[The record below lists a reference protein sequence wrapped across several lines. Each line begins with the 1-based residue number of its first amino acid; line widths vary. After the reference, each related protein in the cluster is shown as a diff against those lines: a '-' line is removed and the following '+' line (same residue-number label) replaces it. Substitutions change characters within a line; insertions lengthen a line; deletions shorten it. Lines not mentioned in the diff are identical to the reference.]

1 MPTAP
6 TTEPP
11 SGPLVLYVDD
21 ERPNRI
27 VFERSFAGKF
37 RIKTAADG
45 QQALDILSSGEDVA
59 VLLTDQRM
67 PVMSGDDLLRRVKR
81 DHPEVVRV
89 VITAYADVEPILAAI
104 NEGLV
109 ARYIVKPWD
118 REELEQ
124 LLRWA
129 IAAWQFS
136 RDSAAL
142 QHRLLETER
151 LATLGSIVGAVVH
164 DLNQP
169 VVSILMNTDRLAYLA
184 RAIPTV
190 ARLAEG
196 VELPE
201 RERSMLND
209 LISELA
215 EIVGEVNHSAN
226 HMRGM
231 TADLHQFLRGGR
243 REHVGIS
250 EPVPVIRHAMG
261 VCQDVA
267 VRARSFLRY
276 DGPDTLPPV
285 RMSTTELTQVLIN
298 VVTNAAQAVGDRA
311 SGDGG
316 VVVSA
321 SVDQS
326 AGTVRFEVN
335 DTGNGIA
342 PEVLERIGT
351 PFFTTKR
358 QGTGLGVAQCQRL
371 VGKAGGS
378 FRISSEQGRGT
389 TVTFT
394 IPVRPDA

>member
-1 MPTAP
+1 MHPTETAGDA
-6 TTEPP
+6 
-11 SGPLVLYVDD
+11 SPLVLYVDD

-27 VFERSFAGKF
+27 VFERSFGNKF
-37 RIKTAADG
+37 RVRAVADG
-45 QQALDILSSGEDVA
+45 LEALEVLATDTVA

-89 VITAYADVEPILAAI
+89 VITAYADIEPILAAI

-151 LATLGSIVGAVVH
+151 LATLGSIVGSVVH

-169 VVSILMNTDRLAYLA
+169 VAGMLMNCDRLAYLA
-184 RAIPTV
+184 RAVPTV
-190 ARLAEG
+190 ARLAAAAD
-196 VELPE
+196 LPTQE
-201 RERSMLND
+201 RELVDD
-209 LISELA
+209 LVAELG
-215 EIVGEVNHSAN
+215 EIVGEVTQSAE

-231 TADLHQFLRGGR
+231 TADLHQFLRGSR
-243 REHVGIS
+243 REQPNVS
-250 EPVPVIRHAMG
+250 EPVPVIRHALG

-267 VRARSFLRY
+267 VRARSYLRY
-276 DGPDTLPPV
+276 DGPEALPPV

-311 SGDGG
+311 ASGDGG

-321 SVDQS
+321 AVDAD
-326 AGTVRFEVN
+326 AGTVRFEIN
-335 DTGNGIA
+335 DNGNGIT
-342 PEVLERIGT
+342 PEVLARIGT

-378 FRISSEQGRGT
+378 FRIASEVGRGT

-394 IPVRPDA
+394 VPVRPDA

>member
-6 TTEPP
+6 STDLP
-11 SGPLVLYVDD
+11 GPLVVYVDD

-27 VFERSFAGKF
+27 VFERSFAAKF

-45 QQALDILSSGEDVA
+45 QQALDILASGEPVA

-81 DHPEVVRV
+81 DYPDVVRV
-89 VITAYADVEPILAAI
+89 VITAYADIEPILAAI

-136 RDSAAL
+136 RDSSAL

-169 VVSILMNTDRLAYLA
+169 VVSMLMNCDRLAYLA

-190 ARLAEG
+190 SKLTEG
-196 VELPE
+196 AELPP
-201 RERSMLND
+201 RERTLLND

-231 TADLHQFLRGGR
+231 TADLHQFLRGGSR
-243 REHVGIS
+243 QQVGTS

-276 DGPDTLPPV
+276 DGPESLPVV

-298 VVTNAAQAVGDRA
+298 VVTNAAQAVGDKAA
-311 SGDGG
+311 SDGG
-316 VVVSA
+316 VVVTA
-321 SVDQS
+321 TVDHS
-326 AGTVRFEVN
+326 AGAVRFEVN
-335 DTGNGIA
+335 DTGNGIP
-342 PEVLERIGT
+342 PEVLQRIGT

-358 QGTGLGVAQCQRL
+358 QGTGLGVAQCQRI

-378 FRISSEQGRGT
+378 FRISSEPGRGT
-389 TVTFT
+389 TVSFT

>member
-1 MPTAP
+1 MPQI
-6 TTEPP
+6 PP
-11 SGPLVLYVDD
+11 NDVTGPLVLYVDD
-21 ERPNRI
+21 ERPNRV

-37 RIKTAADG
+37 RIKTVADG
-45 QQALDILSSGEDVA
+45 QQALDVLASGDDVA

-81 DHPEVVRV
+81 DHPAVVRV

-142 QHRLLETER
+142 QHRVLETER

-169 VVSILMNTDRLAYLA
+169 VVSLLMNCDRLQYLA
-184 RAIPTV
+184 RAMPTV
-190 ARLAEG
+190 ARLAAAGE
-196 VELPE
+196 VSE
-201 RERSMLND
+201 RERGPLND
-209 LISELA
+209 LIAELA
-215 EIVGEVNHSAN
+215 EIVTEVTTSAH

-243 REHVGIS
+243 RETVGAS

-276 DGPDTLPPV
+276 DGPEQLPMV

-316 VVVSA
+316 VVVTA
-321 SVDQS
+321 SVDQN
-326 AGTVRFEVN
+326 AGTVRFEIN

-358 QGTGLGVAQCQRL
+358 TGTGLGIAQCQRI
-371 VGKAGGS
+371 VGKSGGS
-378 FRISSEQGRGT
+378 FRIHSEVGRGT

>member
-1 MPTAP
+1 MTASP
-6 TTEPP
+6 VNDTPDR
-11 SGPLVLYVDD
+11 GPLVLYVDD

-37 RIKTAADG
+37 RIKTVADG
-45 QQALDILSSGEDVA
+45 HEALDILASDTVA

-67 PVMSGDDLLRRVKR
+67 PQMSGDDLLRRVKK

-89 VITAYADVEPILAAI
+89 VITAYADIEPILAAI

-109 ARYIVKPWD
+109 ARYIVKPWN

-169 VVSILMNTDRLAYLA
+169 VVSMLMNCDRLSYLA
-184 RAIPTV
+184 RAVPTV
-190 ARLAEG
+190 ARMAETANLA
-196 VELPE
+196 PKE
-201 RERSMLND
+201 RELVND
-209 LISELA
+209 LVSELA
-215 EIVGEVNHSAN
+215 EIIGEVSHSAN

-231 TADLHQFLRGGR
+231 TADLHQFLRGGQR
-243 REHVGIS
+243 QQLGTS
-250 EPVPVIRHAMG
+250 EPVPVIRHALG
-261 VCQDVA
+261 VCADVA

-276 DGPDTLPPV
+276 DGPEALPTV
-285 RMSTTELTQVLIN
+285 RMSATELTQVLIN
-298 VVTNAAQAVGDRA
+298 VVTNGAQAVGDR
-311 SGDGG
+311 GQPDGG

-321 SVDQS
+321 TIEPN
-326 AGTVRFEVN
+326 AVRFEVR
-335 DTGNGIA
+335 DSGGGIP

-358 QGTGLGVAQCQRL
+358 QGTGLGVAQCQRI
-371 VGKAGGS
+371 VGKAGGA
-378 FRISSEQGRGT
+378 FRISSDPGRGT

-394 IPVRPDA
+394 VPVRQDS

>member
-1 MPTAP
+1 MSTSQPIDVDT
-6 TTEPP
+6 
-11 SGPLVLYVDD
+11 GPLVLYVDD
-21 ERPNRI
+21 ERPNRV
-27 VFERSFAGKF
+27 VFERSFASKF

-45 QQALDILSSGEDVA
+45 HEALAILAAEPVA

-67 PVMSGDDLLRRVKR
+67 PLMSGDDLLRRVKK
-81 DHPEVVRV
+81 DHPSVVRV
-89 VITAYADVEPILAAI
+89 VITAYADIEPILAAI

-109 ARYIVKPWD
+109 ARYIVKPWN

-136 RDSAAL
+136 RDSSAL

-169 VVSILMNTDRLAYLA
+169 VVSILMNCDRLTYLA
-184 RAIPTV
+184 RAVPIV
-190 ARLAEG
+190 ARLSEG
-196 VELPE
+196 AALPPRE
-201 RERSMLND
+201 RELVDD
-209 LISELA
+209 LINELA
-215 EIVGEVNHSAN
+215 EIVGEVAHSAN

-231 TADLHQFLRGGR
+231 TADLHQFLRGGQR
-243 REHVGIS
+243 QQAGTS
-250 EPVPVIRHAMG
+250 DPLPVIRHALG

-276 DGPDTLPPV
+276 EGPDTLPVV
-285 RMSTTELTQVLIN
+285 RMSATELTQVLIN
-298 VVTNAAQAVGDRA
+298 VVTNGAQAVGDKGV
-311 SGDGG
+311 SDGG
-316 VVVSA
+316 VTITA
-321 SVDQS
+321 AID
-326 AGTVRFEVN
+326 AGAVRFEVR
-335 DTGNGIA
+335 DSGGGIA

-358 QGTGLGVAQCQRL
+358 QGTGLGVAQCQRI
-371 VGKAGGS
+371 VGKAGGA
-378 FRISSEQGRGT
+378 FRISSEIGQGT

-394 IPVRPDA
+394 VPMRPDA

>member
-1 MPTAP
+1 MTASQAK
-6 TTEPP
+6 E
-11 SGPLVLYVDD
+11 SIEAGPLVLYVDD

-37 RIKTAADG
+37 RIKTVSDG
-45 QQALDILSSGEDVA
+45 HEALNILASETVA

-67 PVMSGDDLLRRVKR
+67 PLMSGDDLLRRVKK
-81 DHPEVVRV
+81 DHPAVVRV
-89 VITAYADVEPILAAI
+89 VITAYADIEPILAAI

-109 ARYIVKPWD
+109 ARYIVKPWN

-169 VVSILMNTDRLAYLA
+169 VVSMLMNCDRLSYLA
-184 RAIPTV
+184 KAVPVV
-190 ARLAEG
+190 AAMAESASLSAKDR
-196 VELPE
+196 ELV
-201 RERSMLND
+201 ND
-209 LISELA
+209 LVAELA
-215 EIVGEVNHSAN
+215 EIVGEVGHSAN

-231 TADLHQFLRGGR
+231 TADLHQFLRGGQR
-243 REHVGIS
+243 QQVGTS

-276 DGPDTLPPV
+276 DGPDALPSV
-285 RMSTTELTQVLIN
+285 RISATELTQVLIN
-298 VVTNAAQAVGDRA
+298 VVTNAAQAVGDRGA
-311 SGDGG
+311 TDGG

-321 SVDQS
+321 VVDQN
-326 AGTVRFEVN
+326 AVRFEIR
-335 DTGNGIA
+335 DTGGGIP

-358 QGTGLGVAQCQRL
+358 QGTGLGVAQCQRI
-371 VGKAGGS
+371 VGKAGGA
-378 FRISSEQGRGT
+378 FRISSEIGRGT
-389 TVTFT
+389 TVIFT
-394 IPVRPDA
+394 VPVRADA

>member
-1 MPTAP
+1 MTATHAP
-6 TTEPP
+6 ETPDA
-11 SGPLVLYVDD
+11 GPLVLYVDD

-37 RIKTAADG
+37 RIKTVADG
-45 QQALDILSSGEDVA
+45 HEALNILATETVA

-67 PVMSGDDLLRRVKR
+67 PLMSGDDLLRRVKK
-81 DHPEVVRV
+81 DHPAVVRV
-89 VITAYADVEPILAAI
+89 VITAYADIEPILSAI

-109 ARYIVKPWD
+109 ARYIVKPWN

-169 VVSILMNTDRLAYLA
+169 VVSMLMNCDRLSYLA
-184 RAIPTV
+184 KAVPAV
-190 ARLAEG
+190 AKMAEG
-196 VELPE
+196 ADLAPKDRELVA
-201 RERSMLND
+201 D
-209 LISELA
+209 LVSELA
-215 EIVGEVNHSAN
+215 EIVGEVAHSAN

-231 TADLHQFLRGGR
+231 TADLHQFLRGGAR
-243 REHVGIS
+243 QQVGTS
-250 EPVPVIRHAMG
+250 EPVPVIRHALG

-276 DGPDTLPPV
+276 DGPDALPAV
-285 RMSTTELTQVLIN
+285 RMSATELTQVLIN
-298 VVTNAAQAVGDRA
+298 VVTNAAQAVGDR
-311 SGDGG
+311 GVPDGG

-321 SVDQS
+321 AVEPN
-326 AGTVRFEVN
+326 AVRFEIR
-335 DTGNGIA
+335 DTGGGIP

-358 QGTGLGVAQCQRL
+358 QGTGLGVAQCQRI
-371 VGKAGGS
+371 VGKSGGA
-378 FRISSEQGRGT
+378 FRIHSEIGRGT

-394 IPVRPDA
+394 VPMRPDA

>member
-1 MPTAP
+1 MSNQSDTPDA
-6 TTEPP
+6 
-11 SGPLVLYVDD
+11 GPLVLYVDD

-37 RIKTAADG
+37 RIKTVADG
-45 QQALDILSSGEDVA
+45 HEALNVLAQETVA

-67 PVMSGDDLLRRVKR
+67 PLMSGDDLLRRVKK
-81 DHPEVVRV
+81 DHPNVVRV
-89 VITAYADVEPILAAI
+89 VITAYSDIEPILAAI

-109 ARYIVKPWD
+109 ARYIVKPWN

-136 RDSAAL
+136 RDSSAL

-169 VVSILMNTDRLAYLA
+169 VVSMLMNCDRLSYLA
-184 RAIPTV
+184 KAVPTI
-190 ARLAEG
+190 ARLVQDAK
-196 VELPE
+196 LPDKE
-201 RERSMLND
+201 RELVGD
-209 LISELA
+209 LVTELA
-215 EIVGEVNHSAN
+215 EIVDEVAQSAN

-231 TADLHQFLRGGR
+231 TSDLHQFLRGGQR
-243 REHVGIS
+243 QQVGVS
-250 EPVPVIRHAMG
+250 EPVPVIRHALG

-276 DGPDTLPPV
+276 DGPEALPTV
-285 RMSTTELTQVLIN
+285 RMSATELTQVLIN
-298 VVTNAAQAVGDRA
+298 VVTTAAQADGDRGVA
-311 SGDGG
+311 DGG
-316 VVVSA
+316 VTISA
-321 SVDQS
+321 SVDS
-326 AGTVRFEVN
+326 NAVKFEIR
-335 DTGNGIA
+335 DTGGGIP

-358 QGTGLGVAQCQRL
+358 TGTGLGVAQCQRI
-371 VGKAGGS
+371 VGKAGGA
-378 FRISSEQGRGT
+378 FRISSEIGRGT

-394 IPVRPDA
+394 VPVRADA

>member
-1 MPTAP
+1 MTA
-6 TTEPP
+6 THANDTLET
-11 SGPLVLYVDD
+11 GPLVLYVDD

-37 RIKTAADG
+37 RIKTVSDG
-45 QQALDILSSGEDVA
+45 HEALNILANETVA

-67 PVMSGDDLLRRVKR
+67 PLMSGDDLLRRVKK
-81 DHPEVVRV
+81 DYPAVVRV
-89 VITAYADVEPILAAI
+89 VITAYADIEPILAAI

-109 ARYIVKPWD
+109 ARYIVKPWN

-169 VVSILMNTDRLAYLA
+169 VVSMLMNCDRLSYLA
-184 RAIPTV
+184 KAVPAV
-190 ARLAEG
+190 AKMAEG
-196 VELPE
+196 ADLAPKDRELVA
-201 RERSMLND
+201 D
-209 LISELA
+209 LVSELA
-215 EIVGEVNHSAN
+215 EIVGEVAHSAN

-231 TADLHQFLRGGR
+231 TADLHQFLRGGAR
-243 REHVGIS
+243 QQVGTS
-250 EPVPVIRHAMG
+250 EPVPVIRHALG

-276 DGPDTLPPV
+276 DGPDALPAV
-285 RMSTTELTQVLIN
+285 RMSATELTQVLIN
-298 VVTNAAQAVGDRA
+298 VVTNAAQAVGDR
-311 SGDGG
+311 GVPDGG

-321 SVDQS
+321 AVEPN
-326 AGTVRFEVN
+326 AVRFEIR
-335 DTGNGIA
+335 DTGGGIP

-358 QGTGLGVAQCQRL
+358 QGTGLGVAQCQRI
-371 VGKAGGS
+371 VGKSGGA
-378 FRISSEQGRGT
+378 FRIHSEIGRGT

-394 IPVRPDA
+394 VPMRPDA

>member
-1 MPTAP
+1 MSTSQPIDVDT
-6 TTEPP
+6 
-11 SGPLVLYVDD
+11 GPLVLYVDD
-21 ERPNRI
+21 ERPNRV
-27 VFERSFAGKF
+27 VFERSFASKF

-45 QQALDILSSGEDVA
+45 HEALAILAAEPVA

-67 PVMSGDDLLRRVKR
+67 PLMSGDDLLRRVKK
-81 DHPEVVRV
+81 DHPSVVRV
-89 VITAYADVEPILAAI
+89 VITAYADIEPILAAI

-109 ARYIVKPWD
+109 ARYIVKPWN

-136 RDSAAL
+136 RDSSAL

-169 VVSILMNTDRLAYLA
+169 VVSILMNCDRLSYLA
-184 RAIPTV
+184 RAVPIV
-190 ARLAEG
+190 ARLSEG
-196 VELPE
+196 AALPPRE
-201 RERSMLND
+201 RELVDD
-209 LISELA
+209 LINELA
-215 EIVGEVNHSAN
+215 EIVGEVAHSAN

-231 TADLHQFLRGGR
+231 TADLHQFLRGGQR
-243 REHVGIS
+243 QQAGTS
-250 EPVPVIRHAMG
+250 DPLPVIRHALG

-276 DGPDTLPPV
+276 EGPDTLPVV
-285 RMSTTELTQVLIN
+285 RMSATELTQVLIN
-298 VVTNAAQAVGDRA
+298 VVTNGAQAVGDKGV
-311 SGDGG
+311 SDGG
-316 VVVSA
+316 VTITA
-321 SVDQS
+321 AID
-326 AGTVRFEVN
+326 AGAVRFEVR
-335 DTGNGIA
+335 DSGGGIA

-358 QGTGLGVAQCQRL
+358 QGTGLGVAQCQRI
-371 VGKAGGS
+371 VGKAGGA
-378 FRISSEQGRGT
+378 FRISSEIGQGT

-394 IPVRPDA
+394 VPMRPDA

>member
-1 MPTAP
+1 MTATP
-6 TTEPP
+6 ATDTPDR
-11 SGPLVLYVDD
+11 GPLVLYVDD

-37 RIKTAADG
+37 RIKTVADG
-45 QQALDILSSGEDVA
+45 HEALNILATDTVA

-67 PVMSGDDLLRRVKR
+67 PLMSGDDLLRRVKK

-89 VITAYADVEPILAAI
+89 VITAYADIEPILAAI

-109 ARYIVKPWD
+109 ARYIVKPWN

-169 VVSILMNTDRLAYLA
+169 VVSMLMNCDRLSYLTKA
-184 RAIPTV
+184 VPVV
-190 ARLAEG
+190 ARLAENTDLPPKDR
-196 VELPE
+196 ELVD
-201 RERSMLND
+201 D
-209 LISELA
+209 LVNELA
-215 EIVGEVNHSAN
+215 EIVGEVSHSAN

-231 TADLHQFLRGGR
+231 TADLHQFLRGGPR
-243 REHVGIS
+243 QQVGTS
-250 EPVPVIRHAMG
+250 EPVPVIRHALG

-276 DGPDTLPPV
+276 DGPDQLPSV
-285 RMSTTELTQVLIN
+285 RMSATELTQVLIN
-298 VVTNAAQAVGDRA
+298 VVTNGAQAVGDRA
-311 SGDGG
+311 QTDGG

-321 SVDQS
+321 AIEAS
-326 AGTVRFEVN
+326 TVRFEIR
-335 DTGNGIA
+335 DTGGGIP

-358 QGTGLGVAQCQRL
+358 QGTGLGVAQCQRI
-371 VGKAGGS
+371 VGKAGGA
-378 FRISSEQGRGT
+378 FRISSEPGRGT

-394 IPVRPDA
+394 VPVRQDS

>member
-1 MPTAP
+1 MPGP
-6 TTEPP
+6 TPP
-11 SGPLVLYVDD
+11 IDTGPLVLYVDD
-21 ERPNRI
+21 ERPNRV
-27 VFERSFAGKF
+27 VFEASFASRF
-37 RIKTAADG
+37 RVRTAADG
-45 QQALDILSSGEDVA
+45 HEALAILASEPVA

-67 PVMSGDDLLRRVKR
+67 PMMSGDDLLRRVKK

-89 VITAYADVEPILAAI
+89 VITAYADIEPILAAI

-109 ARYIVKPWD
+109 ARYIVKPWVRD
-118 REELEQ
+118 ELEQ

-151 LATLGSIVGAVVH
+151 LATLGSIVGSVVH

-169 VVSILMNTDRLAYLA
+169 VVSMLMNCDRLAYLA
-184 RAIPTV
+184 RAVPIV

-196 VELPE
+196 AALSPRDREHVGDLVAELG
-201 RERSMLND
+201 
-209 LISELA
+209 
-215 EIVGEVNHSAN
+215 EIVGEVTQSAN

-231 TADLHQFLRGGR
+231 TADLHQFLRGGQR
-243 REHVGIS
+243 QHAAAA
-250 EPVPVIRHAMG
+250 EPVPVIRHAIG

-276 DGPDTLPPV
+276 DGPDALPPV
-285 RMSTTELTQVLIN
+285 RMSATELTQVLIN
-298 VVTNAAQAVGDRA
+298 VVTNGAQAVGDRA
-311 SGDGG
+311 GGDGG

-321 SVDQS
+321 TVDGG
-326 AGTVRFEVN
+326 AVRFEVS
-335 DTGNGIA
+335 DTGGGIA

-358 QGTGLGVAQCQRL
+358 TGTGLGIAQCQRL
-371 VGKAGGS
+371 VGKAGGA
-378 FRISSEQGRGT
+378 FRIASEPGRGT

-394 IPVRPDA
+394 VPVRPDA

>member
-1 MPTAP
+1 M
-6 TTEPP
+6 
-11 SGPLVLYVDD
+11 LYVDD

-37 RIKTAADG
+37 RIKTVADG
-45 QQALDILSSGEDVA
+45 HEALDILASDTVA

-67 PVMSGDDLLRRVKR
+67 PQMSGDDLLRRVKK

-89 VITAYADVEPILAAI
+89 VITAYADIEPILAAI

-109 ARYIVKPWD
+109 ARYIVKPWN

-169 VVSILMNTDRLAYLA
+169 VVSMLMNCDRLSYLA
-184 RAIPTV
+184 RAVPTV
-190 ARLAEG
+190 ARMAETANLA
-196 VELPE
+196 PKE
-201 RERSMLND
+201 RELVND
-209 LISELA
+209 LVSELA
-215 EIVGEVNHSAN
+215 EIIGEVSHSAN

-231 TADLHQFLRGGR
+231 TADLHQFLRGGQR
-243 REHVGIS
+243 QQLGTS
-250 EPVPVIRHAMG
+250 EPVPVIRHALG
-261 VCQDVA
+261 VCADVA

-276 DGPDTLPPV
+276 DGPEALPTV
-285 RMSTTELTQVLIN
+285 RMSATELTQVLIN
-298 VVTNAAQAVGDRA
+298 VVTNGAQAVGDR
-311 SGDGG
+311 GQPDGG

-321 SVDQS
+321 TIEPN
-326 AGTVRFEVN
+326 AVRFEVR
-335 DTGNGIA
+335 DSGGGIP

-358 QGTGLGVAQCQRL
+358 QGTGLGVAQCQRI
-371 VGKAGGS
+371 VGKAGGA
-378 FRISSEQGRGT
+378 FRISSDPGRGT

-394 IPVRPDA
+394 VPVRQDS